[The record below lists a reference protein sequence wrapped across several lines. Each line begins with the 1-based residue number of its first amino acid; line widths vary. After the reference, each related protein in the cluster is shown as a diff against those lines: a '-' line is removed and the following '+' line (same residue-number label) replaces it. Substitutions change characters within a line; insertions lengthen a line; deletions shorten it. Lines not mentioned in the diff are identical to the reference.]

1 MQTSEG
7 LQDLALESID
17 GTLSSD
23 IGYVRMYI
31 DDIVSITTEPFEDK
45 LEQLNAAFQQLRLNA
60 QGLSNAKAAWTQSD
74 YWIAHSRSLFTA
86 RNARGI
92 RQISE
97 RELIGFGKIAKY
109 LKTMGMQC
117 MPTLSP
123 MAMVPS
129 NQSPQDDRSNALVIS
144 HKARTNVNHKARIT
158 YGNETPRDVNQWE
171 GKRQKRTANQP
182 VTLETMA
189 DDMNQQEMMLV
200 MTDANP
206 YMVGSVVVSKGRP
219 VIAYSCNL
227 TGQPRRTTTKNE
239 MLFILAKLREQ
250 PEVIKQHTVLMCTD
264 NRSVRYGCLNT
275 TSRNP
280 WELILKRGKVI
291 LTYLSTSETDA
302 ADEISRQERRPLLLD
317 PHSTA

>member
-1 MQTSEG
+1 MQPSDE
-7 LQDLALESID
+7 LQDLAIESIN
-17 GTLSSD
+17 GTSSSD
-23 IGYVRMYI
+23 IGYVLVYI
-31 DDIVSITTEPFEDK
+31 DDIIRITNEPFEDK

-60 QGLSNAKAAWTQSD
+60 QELSNAKAAWTQAD
-74 YWIAHSRSLFTA
+74 YWIAHGRSPFTA
-86 RNARGI
+86 RNAQGT

-97 RELIGFGKIAKY
+97 RELIGFGKMSKY

-117 MPTLSP
+117 LPLLSP

-129 NQSPQDDRSNALVIS
+129 NQSPQDDRSNALAIS
-144 HKARTNVNHKARIT
+144 RKARTNVNSKARIT
-158 YGNETPRDVNQWE
+158 YGTETPREINQWE
-171 GKRQKRTANQP
+171 GRRQKRTANQP

-189 DDMNQQEMMLV
+189 DAMNQQELMLV

-206 YMVGSVVVSKGRP
+206 YIVGSVVVSKGKP
-219 VIAYSCNL
+219 VIAHSCNL

-280 WELILKRGKVI
+280 WELILKRDKVI

-302 ADEISRQERRPLLLD
+302 ADEISRQERQPLLLD

>member
-1 MQTSEG
+1 MQPSEG
-7 LQDLALESID
+7 LQDLALESIN

-31 DDIVSITTEPFEDK
+31 DDIVSITNEPFEDK

-74 YWIAHSRSLFTA
+74 YWIAHSRSPFTA

-97 RELIGFGKIAKY
+97 RELIGFGKTSKY

-129 NQSPQDDRSNALVIS
+129 NQSPQGNRSNALVIS
-144 HKARTNVNHKARIT
+144 HKARTNVK
-158 YGNETPRDVNQWE
+158 
-171 GKRQKRTANQP
+171 ANQA

-206 YMVGSVVVSKGRP
+206 YMVGSVVVSKGKP

-280 WELILKRGKVI
+280 WELILKRGKAVSYTHLTLPTI
-291 LTYLSTSETDA
+291 LLV
-302 ADEISRQERRPLLLD
+302 
-317 PHSTA
+317 

>member
-1 MQTSEG
+1 MQTSEE

-74 YWIAHSRSLFTA
+74 YWIAYSRSPFTA
-86 RNARGI
+86 RNALGI

-97 RELIGFGKIAKY
+97 RELIGFGKISKY

-129 NQSPQDDRSNALVIS
+129 NQSPQGNRSNALVIS
-144 HKARTNVNHKARIT
+144 HKARTNVK
-158 YGNETPRDVNQWE
+158 
-171 GKRQKRTANQP
+171 ANQA

-206 YMVGSVVVSKGRP
+206 YMVGSVVISKGRP

>member
-31 DDIVSITTEPFEDK
+31 DDIVSITNAPFADK

-74 YWIAHSRSLFTA
+74 YWIAHSRSPFTA

-97 RELIGFGKIAKY
+97 RELIGFGKISKY

-144 HKARTNVNHKARIT
+144 HKARTNVK
-158 YGNETPRDVNQWE
+158 
-171 GKRQKRTANQP
+171 ANQA